1 MQSMACMGYVLS
13 MPPCKMAMK
22 SSDGRT
28 CCCQYRSCCGLA
40 ERNVRLYHTGAI
52 SKERLRELSLD
63 LGRTCPLASCYEQWL
78 LAHRQELPI
87 GRPRGLKRT
96 REERRRAVQEWLR
109 QFCSDSA
116 NSGTSTT

>member
-96 REERRRAVQEWLR
+96 REERRQAVQEWLR
-109 QFCSDSA
+109 QCCSDSA
-116 NSGTSTT
+116 NLGTSTT